1 MRALYKAILTGWV
14 TDPNAPLIAH
24 YTTGSGMNSMVTW
37 IDEYKKG
44 NYGVTG
50 TKRYYDIRVL
60 ETSTAAGGQGAK
72 ITYCEDESRFF
83 GTDKATGKTLT
94 TPVTLKDYSRVT
106 LNVTKNLKTG
116 TWMDGYYVETQGDQQ
131 CRTLAG

>member
-1 MRALYKAILTGWV
+1 MRALYKAILLGV
-14 TDPNAPLIAH
+14 SDPSSPLIAH
-24 YTTGSGMNSMVTW
+24 YTMGNGMNSMVAW
-37 IDEYKKG
+37 INGYKQG
-44 NYGVTG
+44 NYGATG

-72 ITYCEDESRFF
+72 ITYCEDESKFF
-83 GTDKATGKTLT
+83 DTDKATGKTLT

-106 LNVTKNLKTG
+106 VSVTKDLKTG
-116 TWMDGYYVETQGDQQ
+116 TWMDGYYTETQGDQQ

>member
-1 MRALYKAILTGWV
+1 
-14 TDPNAPLIAH
+14 
-24 YTTGSGMNSMVTW
+24 MNSMVTY
-37 IDEYKKG
+37 INEYKQG

-50 TKRYYDIRVL
+50 TDHYYDIRVL

-72 ITYCEDESRFF
+72 ITYCEDASKFF

-106 LNVTKNLKTG
+106 VSVTKDHKTG
-116 TWMDGYYVETQGDQQ
+116 IWVDGYYTETQGDQQ